1 MNVRSLPHKLLL
13 PWLVAGTAWLCAA
26 HAFAA
31 DPFPSKPVKILVGF
45 SPGGSNDVVARL
57 IAPKLAEG
65 LGAQVLVDNRPGAGG
80 NIAVSAMLTAP
91 ADGHTLLMCT
101 TGTLSIQPHVLK
113 SMPFDPEKDIVPVTQ
128 VTNAPYML
136 MVNSTLPVTSV
147 KELVAYAK
155 QKPGELN
162 FASSGTATGGHLA
175 GEMLKTRAG
184 IDIVHVAYK
193 GTGQAM
199 TDLLAGQVSMI
210 FDQPVSSMQYARS
223 GKLRAL
229 AVASSRRLAAFPDIP
244 TVTEAGIPDFEPVTW
259 AGICAARNTPPAVV
273 ERIQRE
279 VARVLATPEIA
290 KRLAADGLEPVG
302 STPEQFR
309 AFLAADK
316 RKWGRVVK
324 DADVKAE

>member
-1 MNVRSLPHKLLL
+1 MKLRFFPKLLSV
-13 PWLVAGTAWLCAA
+13 LVVGTVCLGTAAA
-26 HAFAA
+26 QGVDA
-31 DPFPSKPVKILVGF
+31 FPSKPVKILVGF

-57 IAPKLAEG
+57 IAPELSKG
-65 LGAQVLVDNRPGAGG
+65 LGQSILIENRPGAGG
-80 NIAVSAMLTAP
+80 NIAASAMLGAP

-101 TGTLSIQPHVLK
+101 TGTLSIQPHILK
-113 SMPFDPEKDIVPVTQ
+113 SMPFDPEKDIAPVTQ
-128 VTNAPYML
+128 VVGAPYML
-136 MVNSTLPVTSV
+136 MVNATLPVTSV
-147 KELVAYAK
+147 KELVSYAK
-155 QKPGELN
+155 RKPGEIN
-162 FASSGTATGGHLA
+162 FASSGTGTGGHLA
-175 GEMLKTRAG
+175 GEMLKSRAG

-199 TDLLAGQVSMI
+199 TDLIAGQVSMI

-229 AVASSRRLAAFPDIP
+229 AVASPRRLAAFPDIP
-244 TVTEAGIPDFEPVTW
+244 TVTEAGVPDFEPVTW
-259 AGICAARNTPPAVV
+259 AGICAAKNTPPAVV
-273 ERIQRE
+273 DRIQRE
-279 VARVLATPEIA
+279 IAKVLAMPEIA
-290 KRLAADGLEPVG
+290 KRLTADGLEPVG

>member
-1 MNVRSLPHKLLL
+1 MRLLCLSKLL
-13 PWLVAGTAWLCAA
+13 PVFVVGIAWLSVTQA
-26 HAFAA
+26 HGA
-31 DPFPSKPVKILVGF
+31 DAFPSKPVKILVGF
-45 SPGGSNDVVARL
+45 SPGGSNDIVARL

-65 LGAQVLVDNRPGAGG
+65 LGQQVLIENRPGAGG
-80 NIAVSAMLTAP
+80 NIAASALLSAP

-128 VTNAPYML
+128 VIYAPYVL
-136 MVNSTLPVTSV
+136 LVNSTLPINSV
-147 KELVAYAK
+147 KELIAYAK
-155 QKPGELN
+155 QNPGKLN
-162 FASSGTATGGHLA
+162 FASSGAATGGHLA
-175 GEMLKTRAG
+175 GEMLKSRMG

-199 TDLLAGQVSMI
+199 TDLIAGQVSMI
-210 FDQPVSSMQYARS
+210 FDQAVSSMQFARA

-229 AVASSRRLAAFPDIP
+229 AVASPHRLVTFPDIP
-244 TVTEAGIPDFEPVTW
+244 TMNESGVPDFEPVTW
-259 AGICAARNTPPAVV
+259 AGICAAKNTPPAVV

-279 VARVLATPEIA
+279 ITKVLAMPEIA

-309 AFLAADK
+309 TFLATDK
-316 RKWGRVVK
+316 RKWGSVVK
-324 DADVKAE
+324 DADVRGE

>member
-1 MNVRSLPHKLLL
+1 MKLRPLLKLL
-13 PWLVAGTAWLCAA
+13 PAIAAGAA
-26 HAFAA
+26 LLGATQTWAA
-31 DPFPSKPVKILVGF
+31 DAFPTKPVKILVGF

-65 LGAQVLVDNRPGAGG
+65 LGQQVLVENRPGAGG
-80 NIAVSAMLTAP
+80 NIAASAMLGAP

-101 TGTLSIQPHVLK
+101 TGTLSIQPHILK

-128 VTNAPYML
+128 VVNAPYML
-136 MVNSTLPVTSV
+136 LVNATLPVKNV

-155 QKPGELN
+155 QKPGEIN
-162 FASSGTATGGHLA
+162 FASSGTGTGGHLA
-175 GEMLKTRAG
+175 GEMLKSRAG

-199 TDLLAGQVSMI
+199 TDLIAGQVSMI
-210 FDQPVSSMQYARS
+210 FDQPVSSMQYARA

-229 AVASSRRLAAFPDIP
+229 AVASPRRLAAFPEIP
-244 TVTEAGIPDFEPVTW
+244 TVAEAGVAEVEPVTW
-259 AGICAARNTPPAVV
+259 AGICAAKNTPPAVV
-273 ERIQRE
+273 ERLQRE
-279 VARVLATPEIA
+279 IAKVLAQPEIA
-290 KRLAADGLEPVG
+290 KRLTADGLEPVG

>member
-1 MNVRSLPHKLLL
+1 MKLRPLPKLLTAL
-13 PWLVAGTAWLCAA
+13 AAGVACLCALQA
-26 HAFAA
+26 QAA
-31 DPFPSKPVKILVGF
+31 DAFPTKPVKIYVGF

-57 IAPKLAEG
+57 IGPKLAEG
-65 LGAQVLVDNRPGAGG
+65 LGQPVLIENRPGAGG
-80 NIAVSAMLTAP
+80 NIAASAMLAAP
-91 ADGHTLLMCT
+91 ADGHSLLMCT

-128 VTNAPYML
+128 VIYAPYML
-136 MVNSTLPVTSV
+136 LVNSTLPVKSV
-147 KELVAYAK
+147 KELIAYAK

-175 GEMLKTRAG
+175 GEMLKSRAG

-199 TDLLAGQVSMI
+199 TDLIAGQVSMI
-210 FDQPVSSMQYARS
+210 FDQPVSSMQYARA

-229 AVASSRRLAAFPDIP
+229 AVASPRRLAAFPDVP
-244 TVTEAGIPDFEPVTW
+244 TVSEAGVPDFEPVTW
-259 AGICAARNTPPAVV
+259 AGICAAKNTPPAVV

-279 VARVLATPEIA
+279 VAKVLAMPEIA
-290 KRLAADGLEPVG
+290 RRLTADGLEPVG

-324 DADVKAE
+324 EAGVKAD

>member
-1 MNVRSLPHKLLL
+1 MKLRSFLKLLPAL
-13 PWLVAGTAWLCAA
+13 AAGTVCLGAA
-26 HAFAA
+26 RAQGPDA
-31 DPFPSKPVKILVGF
+31 FPSKPVKILVGF

-65 LGAQVLVDNRPGAGG
+65 LGQPILIENRPGAGG
-80 NIAVSAMLTAP
+80 NIAASAMLGAP

-101 TGTLSIQPHVLK
+101 TGTLSIQPHILK
-113 SMPFDPEKDIVPVTQ
+113 SMPFDSEKDITPVTQ
-128 VTNAPYML
+128 VVNAPYML
-136 MVNSTLPVTSV
+136 LVNTTLPVKSV

-155 QKPGELN
+155 QKPGEIN
-162 FASSGTATGGHLA
+162 FASSGTGTGGHLA
-175 GEMLKTRAG
+175 GEMLKSRAG

-199 TDLLAGQVSMI
+199 TDLIAGQVSMI
-210 FDQPVSSMQYARS
+210 FDQPVSSMQYARA

-229 AVASSRRLAAFPDIP
+229 AVASPRRLAAFPDIP
-244 TVTEAGIPDFEPVTW
+244 TVTEAGVPDFEPVTW
-259 AGICAARNTPPAVV
+259 AGICAAKNTPPAVV

-279 VARVLATPEIA
+279 VAKVLAMPEIA

-302 STPEQFR
+302 NTPEQFR